1 MANWRSHSSYD
12 CPARAEDARAR
23 TIFPSLPLAC
33 LTLLTV
39 TGCGRADEPSPA
51 NEPATADPACVTT
64 SEGRL
69 KARLQGA
76 IDEEIDWS
84 EVGNHCIGGVRPD
97 GSGLRLVFKGS
108 TAAGDP
114 LLIVIGAGPV
124 APGES
129 RQNVPVNLT
138 AVIEGSGRFFATQ
151 GDDKCAMDRL
161 DQQAIEGEPGLY
173 RVTGR
178 GYCTQPARAVD
189 GNGSLLLSRFD
200 LMAMVREDDPV
211 PPGTETGR
219 AP

>member
-12 CPARAEDARAR
+12 CPARAEDARDG
-23 TIFPSLPLAC
+23 TVFQFLPFAC
-33 LTLLTV
+33 LSLLVV
-39 TGCGRADEPSPA
+39 TGCGKADEPSPA
-51 NEPATADPACVTT
+51 KEPETTDPVCITT
-64 SEGRL
+64 SEGLL

-84 EVGNHCIGGVRPD
+84 EVGSHCIGGVRPD

-200 LMAMVREDDPV
+200 LVAMVREDDPA